1 MTVFTVI
8 QDTIPTNT
16 TPHFSV
22 CSTVKTVMTIPKLTP
37 QSLMTAQ
44 IMKNIQQKMLIPKNF
59 DDSNIPDKIHVLTLK
74 EPWVYHILN
83 SGKNVENRSWKL
95 WNGFTGVAIALHSGK
110 TIDKVL
116 PKYQV
121 NREKLIL
128 GKIQA
133 FVIFDGLNP
142 QSEWAIQG
150 LFNWKILETWQ
161 IPDPIPAIGKQGL
174 WTIPRSIG
182 LSDLWNDRGRTLKR
196 VYQDG
201 DNQKD

>member
-1 MTVFTVI
+1 
-8 QDTIPTNT
+8 
-16 TPHFSV
+16 
-22 CSTVKTVMTIPKLTP
+22 
-37 QSLMTAQ
+37 MTAQ

-83 SGKNVENRSWKL
+83 SGKDVENRSWKI

-110 TIDKVL
+110 TIDRVSL
-116 PKYQV
+116 KYQV
-121 NREKLIL
+121 EEKKLIL

-142 QSEWAIQG
+142 ESEWAIKETNG
-150 LFNWKILETWQ
+150 KRNWNWKIMETWA